1 LCIEILYFISYNQ
14 YTARWELYPSNQLN
28 KQWRKTMTDRLTDA
42 ITNRDLVAEL
52 NEMSR
57 LNPELSLAEA
67 VRNAQESI
75 ADRTI
80 IEDNGGY

>member
-1 LCIEILYFISYNQ
+1 
-14 YTARWELYPSNQLN
+14 
-28 KQWRKTMTDRLTDA
+28 MTDRLTDA
-42 ITNRDLVAEL
+42 IPNRDLVAEL